1 MRWLGIL
8 VRIIGWLLTPLVAW
22 AASFYGAWL
31 LLQGEGQFENPRY
44 ALYAAFAAALVAG
57 ILLMLAWMQLLRRSP
72 RLRHSLHVDR
82 EGLPVLDE
90 SAEAEAAEADAEE
103 AEAAGRSGEGGQG
116 GAQL

>member
-31 LLQGEGQFENPRY
+31 LLQVEGRFENPRHAIY
-44 ALYAAFAAALVAG
+44 TAFATALFAAGA
-57 ILLMLAWMQLLRRSP
+57 LMFGWIQLLRRSP

-90 SAEAEAAEADAEE
+90 AAEGELSESESEATAAEDQ
-103 AEAAGRSGEGGQG
+103 A
-116 GAQL
+116 